1 MRWIK
6 KSLFLK
12 LALLILFS
20 TGIVLAIVMTVSNL
34 NLRKQVIEGQKKYY
48 TSLSSQAARDIDIK
62 FLEAKMVVDK
72 AVVLF
77 KSKAISRTG
86 SLDILKNIVNENPM
100 IGGSAIALAPGSNFS
115 ETGFQMLYTWRENDG
130 IKSADRVSP
139 EEDYKSDWFRLP
151 FTQKKEIWT
160 DPYIDPDINKK
171 MVTYSTPVLV
181 KGEVVAVL
189 TCDLILDSVEELLGN
204 LELGHEG
211 APVLVTNDGRIIS
224 YPDNDLVLKET
235 LRSIGE
241 RLSDS
246 EDRETMFKLDRFL
259 KQNKSGS
266 FRFKKIDYENI
277 VWLYF
282 NTIALSDW
290 RIGFIIPEEAILS
303 PVYDLNR
310 KMFFIALL
318 GIIALLIPAFFVSH
332 SITRPLKVLCD
343 AADNLAVGNFETR
356 LPTIKK
362 ADEIGR
368 LVTDFDRM
376 RIDLKEYIN
385 TLATT
390 TAEKEKIA
398 SELSI
403 AREIQHG
410 ILPKLF
416 PPFPKHAGLD
426 IFATLDSAKE
436 VGGDLYD
443 FALLNDNKLYIG
455 IGDVSGKGV
464 PASLFMAVGK
474 TLLKSTIQTVN
485 DPAKALS
492 IVNNELA
499 ENNDACMF
507 ITLFCGILDLHT
519 NKLVFANA
527 GHNPPIVVQGE
538 ASYFI
543 QQAMAPPL
551 GALPGVEF
559 KNETLQLPD
568 DALFL
573 LYTDGVTEAM
583 NAEKQL
589 FGDDTLLQLL
599 QKSKNHTAE
608 KCIVNIKKQVQ
619 QFVGETEQSDDITML
634 CIANKTNT
642 DALKETNLGEASIV
656 ITNSKSEFPRIVSWL
671 EEVGEKLNWP
681 QTILVQLNLALE
693 EWIVN
698 IVSYAFAD
706 DEIHEINVKLEQNN
720 GIVKIEITDDGV
732 EFDPTKKQTADTTSS
747 VEERAVGGLGIHFI
761 KNSVDRF
768 TYRRKEN
775 MNVVV
780 MEKKLNE
787 DSNG

>member
-1 MRWIK
+1 MRLIK

-48 TSLSSQAARDIDIK
+48 TSLSSQAARDIDMK
-62 FLEAKMVVDK
+62 FLEAKTVVDK

-77 KSKAISRTG
+77 KSKAISRTV
-86 SLDILKNIVNENPM
+86 SLEILKNIVNGNPM
-100 IGGSAIALAPGSNFS
+100 IGGSAIALAPGGDFS
-115 ETGFQMLYTWRENDG
+115 ETGFQMLYSWRENG
-130 IKSADRVSP
+130 GLKSADRISP
-139 EEDYKSDWFRLP
+139 EEDYLSDWFRLP

-160 DPYIDPDINKK
+160 DPYIDSDINKK
-171 MVTYSTPVLV
+171 MVTYSAPVLID
-181 KGEVVAVL
+181 GEVVAVL

-211 APVLVTNDGRIIS
+211 APVLVTNAGRIIS
-224 YPDNDLVLKET
+224 YPDKDLVLKET
-235 LRSIGE
+235 VRSIGE
-241 RLSDS
+241 RLTDT
-246 EDRETMFKLDRFL
+246 EDRETMFKLDLFL
-259 KQNKSGS
+259 KENKSGF
-266 FRFKKIDYENI
+266 FRFKKIDSENI
-277 VWLYF
+277 AWLYF
-282 NTIALSDW
+282 NTIALADW

-303 PVYDLNR
+303 PVSDLNR
-310 KMFFIALL
+310 KMFLIALL

-332 SITRPLKVLCD
+332 SITHPLKDLCD
-343 AADNLAVGNFETR
+343 AADNLAVGNFETP
-356 LPTIKK
+356 LPAIKK
-362 ADEIGR
+362 TDEIGR
-368 LVTDFDRM
+368 LVHDFDRM

-416 PPFPKHAGLD
+416 PPFPKYAGLD

-443 FALLNDNKLYIG
+443 FALLDNNKLYIS

-485 DPAKALS
+485 DPAKALA

-507 ITLFCGILDLHT
+507 ITLFCGILDLQT
-519 NKLVFANA
+519 NELIFANA
-527 GHNPPIVVQGE
+527 GHNPPIVVRGE

-551 GALPGVEF
+551 GALPGVTF
-559 KNETLQLPD
+559 TNETLQLPD
-568 DALFL
+568 DSLFL

-583 NAEKQL
+583 NADKQL
-589 FGDDTLLQLL
+589 FGDDALLQLM

-608 KCIVNIKKQVQ
+608 KCIENIKKQVQ
-619 QFVGETEQSDDITML
+619 LFVGETEQSDDITML
-634 CIANKTNT
+634 CILNKINGDDFKKT
-642 DALKETNLGEASIV
+642 DSAETSIV
-656 ITNSKSEFPRIVSWL
+656 FTNSKNEFPRIAAWL

-681 QTILVQLNLALE
+681 QSILIQLNLALE

-698 IVSYAFAD
+698 VISYAFTD
-706 DEIHEINVKLEQNN
+706 DEIHEIEVKLSQNN
-720 GIVKIEITDDGV
+720 RTVKIEITDDGV
-732 EFDPTKKQTADTTSS
+732 EFDPTKERATDTTSS
-747 VEERAVGGLGIHFI
+747 VEERAVGGLGILFI

-768 TYRRKEN
+768 SYRRN
-775 MNVVV
+775 NSFNVVV
-780 MEKKLNE
+780 IEKKLNE
-787 DSNG
+787 NSNG